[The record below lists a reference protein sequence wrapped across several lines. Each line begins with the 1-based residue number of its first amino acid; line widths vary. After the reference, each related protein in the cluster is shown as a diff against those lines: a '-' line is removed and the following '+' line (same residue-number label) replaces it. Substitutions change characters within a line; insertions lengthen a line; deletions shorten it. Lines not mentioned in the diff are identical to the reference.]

1 MSEVFRIIKSRWAE
15 VLLVVVLQVG
25 GIMLMN
31 QIVGDNPGSAESA
44 EQLNNM
50 QGGKLFF
57 LTFSITAFMVI
68 WQMLYLG
75 FLATC
80 YKFKDEPQPPARLI
94 IIGRY
99 FFWRMVRFQL
109 MLIVAYMLIAQVFW
123 GIGNTFFK
131 DVLGANLT
139 NVASM
144 LALFILVKPVVLTPA
159 IMIVKNC
166 MVLDSLRLLKS
177 YRLMAARDLV
187 KLIVVCF
194 GSVFALSLIL
204 GGMIFEGTAKVVS
217 EVVYYLASSSLTLV
231 VYLGGIVYVASL
243 EPVVEEV
250 VEAEIVEEDED

>member
-1 MSEVFRIIKSRWAE
+1 V
-15 VLLVVVLQVG
+15 
-25 GIMLMN
+25 N
-31 QIVGDNPGSAESA
+31 QNVGDNPGSAETA
-44 EQLNNM
+44 DQFNKM

-75 FLATC
+75 FLATS
-80 YKFKDEPQPPARLI
+80 YKFKDEPQPPVRLI
-94 IIGRY
+94 IIGRF

-109 MLIVAYMLIAQVFW
+109 LLIVAYMLIAQVFW

-131 DVLGANLT
+131 DVLGDNLT

-144 LALFILVKPVVLTPA
+144 FGLLILIKPIVLSPA
-159 IMIVKNC
+159 IMIAKNC

-187 KLIVVCF
+187 KMMVVCF

-204 GGMIFEGTAKVVS
+204 GGITFEGTAKVVS
-217 EVVYYLASSSLTLV
+217 EVVYYLASSSLTLA

-243 EPVVEEV
+243 EPVVEV
-250 VEAEIVEEDED
+250 AEAEIIEEDED